1 MKMTK
6 LLIPAAIALLTLFVA
21 AGCGDNTVEGC
32 LNKANEY
39 ATGGDWKRALKYTR
53 KATELAPENV
63 SSLVFRAI
71 AAEKA
76 GERDLAGSSATKAVG
91 CNPDSFSAQY
101 TLGRLYSTDPTRY
114 AEAMNA
120 LLKAL
125 RLKQND
131 TNTLVL
137 LCNVAVAMRSNQTL
151 TFLMALKRLPE
162 FANNPALN
170 NQLGV
175 YYVSRGDYEAA
186 KRAFLA
192 ACSRDSNN
200 PEIVFNT
207 ATFMERYTNSKMNAK
222 NFYRHYLR
230 LISDRPEYAA
240 RRDEVEARLQRLN

>member
-76 GERDLAGSSATKAVG
+76 GERDLAVSSATKAVG

-162 FANNPALN
+162 FANNP
-170 NQLGV
+170 
-175 YYVSRGDYEAA
+175 
-186 KRAFLA
+186 
-192 ACSRDSNN
+192 
-200 PEIVFNT
+200 EIVFNT
-207 ATFMERYTNSKMNAK
+207 ATFMERYTNSQMNAK

>member
-76 GERDLAGSSATKAVG
+76 GERDLAVSSATKAVG

-120 LLKAL
+120 LLKAVSVGTGAAL
-125 RLKQND
+125 QCGGCDALQSDADLPDGVEAAAGVCEQSGTEQSARS
-131 TNTLVL
+131 L
-137 LCNVAVAMRSNQTL
+137 LCFPR
-151 TFLMALKRLPE
+151 
-162 FANNPALN
+162 
-170 NQLGV
+170 
-175 YYVSRGDYEAA
+175 
-186 KRAFLA
+186 
-192 ACSRDSNN
+192 
-200 PEIVFNT
+200 
-207 ATFMERYTNSKMNAK
+207 
-222 NFYRHYLR
+222 
-230 LISDRPEYAA
+230 
-240 RRDEVEARLQRLN
+240 

>member
-1 MKMTK
+1 MTK
-6 LLIPAAIALLTLFVA
+6 LLIPAAVALLTLFVA

-39 ATGGDWKRALKYTR
+39 ASSGDWKGALKYTR

-76 GERDLAGSSATKAVG
+76 GERDLAVSSATKAVN

-120 LLKAL
+120 LQKAL

-162 FANNPALN
+162 FANDPALN
-170 NQLGV
+170 NQLGI
-175 YYVSRGDYEAA
+175 YYVSRGNYEAA

-192 ACSRDSNN
+192 ACSKDSKN

-207 ATFMERYTNSKMNAK
+207 ATFMERYTNSRTNAK

-230 LISDRPEYAA
+230 LVSDRPEYAA
-240 RRDEVEARLQRLN
+240 RRSEVEARLQRLN